1 MSPDTPPA
9 VPKPRSRRGLALFG
23 IAAALGLGA
32 VVVNGIWSRQASE
45 ARLKEWTDTQATPAV
60 SVLNPTTGANKTSLD
75 LPGRLEA
82 YSRAPIYARVGGFLK
97 AWYVDIGMPVKA
109 GQLLAEIEAPDLDQQ
124 LLQAK
129 ASLASAQAAEQ
140 LATVTAGRWQQLGGA
155 NTVSRQTV
163 DEKTGDLTVKQ
174 ALSRAAQ
181 AAVDRLEVLSAFKRI
196 TAPFDGIVTNRNT
209 DVGALIHAESSAG
222 LALFVISDVDRL
234 RLNVNVPQNFVPAV
248 KLNSAVQ
255 ITVPEYP
262 GKIYKGVVE
271 ASTRAV
277 DAQTGTTRMQVVVDN
292 ASGEL
297 MPGAFANTRI
307 ELPSSMESLAIPAGA
322 LIFDKNG
329 LRVATVDANGK
340 VVLKPITI
348 ARDLGQ
354 IVEIGSGLTAQDR
367 VIESPP
373 DGLSNGDA
381 VRVVDTAKPAAVR

>member
-1 MSPDTPPA
+1 MSSETPPST
-9 VPKPRSRRGLALFG
+9 PKPRSRRGLALFG
-23 IAAALGLGA
+23 VAGALAL
-32 VVVNGIWSRQASE
+32 VVVVANGIWSRQASE
-45 ARLKEWTDTQATPAV
+45 ARLKDWTDTQAVPTV
-60 SVLNPTTGANKTSLD
+60 SVMNPTTGANKTFLD

-97 AWYVDIGMPVKA
+97 AWYVDIGAPVKA

-174 ALSRAAQ
+174 ALSKAAL

-196 TAPFDGIVTNRNT
+196 TAPFDGIVTTRNT
-209 DVGALIHAESSAG
+209 DVGALIGAESSSG
-222 LALFVISDVDRL
+222 LALFVISDVKKL
-234 RLNVNVPQNFVPAV
+234 RLNVSIPQNYVPAV
-248 KLNSAVQ
+248 KLNSNVQ

-262 GKIYKGVVE
+262 GKVYTGTVE
-271 ASTRAV
+271 ASARAV

-292 ASGEL
+292 ANGEL

-307 ELPSSMESLAIPAGA
+307 ELPSSMLSLAVPSGS
-322 LIFDKNG
+322 LIFDQKG
-329 LRVATVDANGK
+329 LRVATVDANSK
-340 VVLKPITI
+340 VVLKPVTI

-367 VIESPP
+367 VIDSPP

-381 VRVVDTAKPAAVR
+381 VRVIDTAKPAAVR